1 VLRDKV
7 YAVEKFCH
15 ERHPAEEAEV
25 VTPPQRIGLGAEA
38 FYDKFNHHRFYLAPI
53 TTVINQK
60 NSMTSFFIQP
70 QLLVL

>member
-1 VLRDKV
+1 V

-15 ERHPAEEAEV
+15 ERHAAEEAEV
-25 VTPPQRIGLGAEA
+25 AYSAQRIGLGPET